1 MERVE
6 IREVNSPLATGL
18 QISAEPYLTALTE
31 RYAERGLARAAQKSA
46 EEQMLREQGTVELD
60 PDAYRLS
67 GLSEAAITGRYRHG
81 KELMNT
87 ADLIGYFSETR
98 ERRIQNADLTQNTGM
113 ESCEVE
119 ESEGQA
125 LTATEQALTVR
136 ERLGEELRS
145 LPVRIKEGLPV
156 WFNTARADTSNEKK
170 RFPFSALASIVAIA
184 ASLMLIITGAIMVTS
199 AEEDLS
205 LLQREVD
212 LLENEV
218 AEVRSDMNVE
228 NDLLEIRRIAMEEYG
243 MVEEEYVKMDY
254 VSVRADDEVESF
266 ESDRSDKIGLDALLS
281 AIGIKNRP

>member
-6 IREVNSPLATGL
+6 IREVNIPLETGL
-18 QISAEPYLTALTE
+18 QISAEPYLAALTE
-31 RYAERGLARAAQKSA
+31 RYADRGLAKSAQKSA
-46 EEQMLREQGTVELD
+46 EEQMMREQGTVALD

-67 GLSEAAITGRYRHG
+67 GLTEAAITGRYRHG
-81 KELMNT
+81 KELMNS

-98 ERRIQNADLTQNTGM
+98 ERRIQNADFTQNTGM
-113 ESCEVE
+113 ESCEAE
-119 ESEGQA
+119 ESEKTA
-125 LTATEQALTVR
+125 LTAIASELTIR
-136 ERLGEELRS
+136 ERVSAEIQN
-145 LPVRIKEGLPV
+145 LPAKIKESLPV
-156 WFNTARADTSNEKK
+156 WFNIARADTSNEKR
-170 RFPFSALASIVAIA
+170 RFPFSALASIAAIA

-212 LLENEV
+212 LMENEV
-218 AEVRSDMNVE
+218 AEMRSDMNVE
-228 NDLLEIRRIAMEEYG
+228 NDLLEIRRIAVEEYG

-266 ESDRSDKIGLDALLS
+266 EPDRSDKIGLDALLS